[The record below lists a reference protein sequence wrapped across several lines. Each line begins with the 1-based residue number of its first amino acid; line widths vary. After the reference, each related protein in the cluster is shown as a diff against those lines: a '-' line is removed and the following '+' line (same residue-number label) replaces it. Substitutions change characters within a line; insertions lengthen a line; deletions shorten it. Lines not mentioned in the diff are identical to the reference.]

1 MKKALPY
8 SLFFSFFFVG
18 LCLSQAFAYDWPT
31 PDFKIRKNF
40 AQRTGNSYEPGLEF
54 ETTASNLNAPEKGQ
68 VIFSFTPD
76 TGSAQNLPSSL
87 GGFVV
92 VAHSDQLRTL
102 VSGLQPQPWL
112 TSVSVASGD
121 PLGTIPNAQTVTT
134 SPTPTRHQLMVFDQ
148 QLGEIVNPLLVFPPR
163 ADERSPIILDVKLV
177 GDSPES
183 SASLFAHSHFSVGYW
198 TLYVDAVDPGSSD
211 SGNSQKGLY
220 SVSAYLNGNEVFRTA
235 LTSLQDKNGQF
246 TIKGTGKPLSDVI
259 VGDHEWRLGKI
270 FLNQGTNILEL
281 VVKDFQGKESG
292 KTFHILGSSS

>member
-1 MKKALPY
+1 MKPSLPLVATLLVVA
-8 SLFFSFFFVG
+8 SLAQ
-18 LCLSQAFAYDWPT
+18 LSAYDWPSSDIT
-31 PDFKIRKNF
+31 VRKNF
-40 AQRTGNSYEPGLEF
+40 AQRTGNSFEPGLEF
-54 ETTASNLNAPEKGQ
+54 ETSASNLTAPEKGQ
-68 VIFSFTPD
+68 VIFSFSPD
-76 TGSAQNLPSSL
+76 TGNPQNLPSSL

-102 VSGLQPQPWL
+102 VSGLTPQPWL
-112 TSVSVASGD
+112 TSVHVSSGD
-121 PLGTIPNAQTVTT
+121 PLGSIRNGT
-134 SPTPTRHQLMVFDQ
+134 SGTPTDHQLMVFDQ
-148 QLGEIVNPLLVFPPR
+148 QLGELVNPLLVFPPIP
-163 ADERSPIILDVKLV
+163 DERSPVILDVKLV
-177 GDSPES
+177 GNAPDS

-198 TLYVDAVDPGSSD
+198 TLYVDAVDPGNSD
-211 SGNSQKGLY
+211 SGSSQKGLY

-246 TIKGTGKPLSDVI
+246 AIKGTGKPLRDVI